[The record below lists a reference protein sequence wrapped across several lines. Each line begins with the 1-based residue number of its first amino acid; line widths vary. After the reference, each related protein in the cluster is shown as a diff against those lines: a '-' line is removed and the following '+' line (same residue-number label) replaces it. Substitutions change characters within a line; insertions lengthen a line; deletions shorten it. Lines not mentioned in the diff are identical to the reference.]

1 MGIEDNVT
9 EVAKSTLEAYKT
21 NPMLTGLLA
30 LNLVF
35 LIGFGWFLVKK
46 NEAHEALVARIL
58 DEEKVFRQELVA
70 AATDCNDV
78 STSSGKPGYFKLQGV
93 E

>member
-1 MGIEDNVT
+1 MGIEENVS
-9 EVAKSTLEAYKT
+9 EVAKGTLEAYKT
-21 NPMLTGLLA
+21 SPVLTGLLL

-35 LIGFGWFLVKK
+35 LISFGWFLMKK

-58 DEEKVFRQELVA
+58 DEEKVFRTELIQ
-70 AATDCNDV
+70 AATSCNPLP
-78 STSSGKPGYFKLQGV
+78 SGKPGYYKLQGP